1 MLEEPHLEWG
11 MLRDG
16 ALEFMAPEDAGVFR
30 SAVLGLW
37 LDETAFWRDDM
48 GALLARLEE
57 GLASEE
63 FLRFREARRAR

>member
-1 MLEEPHLEWG
+1 

-48 GALLARLEE
+48 RSMLAPLKA
-57 GLASEE
+57 GLASEG
-63 FLRFREARRAR
+63 F

>member
-1 MLEEPHLEWG
+1 LEEPHLEWG

-48 GALLARLEE
+48 RSMLAPLKA
-57 GLASEE
+57 GLASEG
-63 FLRFREARRAR
+63 F

>member
-1 MLEEPHLEWG
+1 
-11 MLRDG
+11 
-16 ALEFMAPEDAGVFR
+16 MAPDDAGVFR
-30 SAVLGLW
+30 SALLPRLW
-37 LDETAFWRDDM
+37 LYEPTFWRDDM